1 MWSVWSQCSSECDSG
16 VQTRERF
23 CNSPSPQ
30 HEGSSCPGP
39 HIQTR
44 DCNSHPCLGTVS
56 CFLIIQDPQGHG
68 QICAKLCVDLFKIQ
82 PYFSFLNYADH
93 SINVF
98 MSNIQSWFSLLSLL
112 SDACPE
118 GMVYMTAAECEAHGG
133 ACPRVCLDMTS
144 AEVQCAT
151 ACYDGCYCSLG
162 LYLLNGSC
170 VPLAQCPCY
179 HQGQLYTAGGTLPL
193 DACNN
198 WYCQQRLL
206 CL

>member
-68 QICAKLCVDLFKIQ
+68 QICAKLCVALFKIQ
-82 PYFSFLNYADH
+82 PYFSFLNHAHH

-98 MSNIQSWFSLLSLL
+98 MSNIQSWFSLLSSPLRRVSRGHGVHDSSRVWGSRRCL
-112 SDACPE
+112 STGVFGHDLRR
-118 GMVYMTAAECEAHGG
+118 G
-133 ACPRVCLDMTS
+133 AV
-144 AEVQCAT
+144 
-151 ACYDGCYCSLG
+151 CYC
-162 LYLLNGSC
+162 LLR
-170 VPLAQCPCY
+170 
-179 HQGQLYTAGGTLPL
+179 
-193 DACNN
+193 
-198 WYCQQRLL
+198 RLL
-206 CL
+206 LLPGLLPAQRQLCAPGTVPMLPPRAAVHSGWHPASRCLQ

>member
-68 QICAKLCVDLFKIQ
+68 QICAKLFFKSCTPFDKCVHVQYTVLIFT
-82 PYFSFLNYADH
+82 A
-93 SINVF
+93 
-98 MSNIQSWFSLLSLL
+98 LLSSQTRVQRAWCTWQQQSVRLTAVLVHGCVWTWPPQRCSVLL
-112 SDACPE
+112 P
-118 GMVYMTAAECEAHGG
+118 VTTAATAPWAFTCSTAAVCPWHSAH
-133 ACPRVCLDMTS
+133 VT
-144 AEVQCAT
+144 T
-151 ACYDGCYCSLG
+151 K
-162 LYLLNGSC
+162 GSC
-170 VPLAQCPCY
+170 TQRVAPCLSMLAI
-179 HQGQLYTAGGTLPL
+179 TGTVSKDYSVYNLPESL
-193 DACNN
+193 N
-198 WYCQQRLL
+198 
-206 CL
+206 